1 MQKPSARQLRICS
14 IALSAA
20 TVAWAAS
27 FVGIAQSGAPAQ
39 NGAAAPAQAPA
50 PNAAEGQG
58 RQGGANADDPANATA
73 DYSPKPPVR
82 PLSVAEEQKRFLLPP
97 GYRLEPVLTD
107 PDIEEPAQV
116 AFDGNGRMFVLEI
129 RGYMQDADSGG
140 ELDPVGRISVH
151 EDTNNDGKYE
161 KHSVFVDK
169 LVFPR
174 FVLPIGANAVLT
186 MESNADEVW
195 KFTDTNND
203 GVADKKE
210 LFATNFGRSG
220 NVEHQQSHLTWGMD
234 NWMYSTYN
242 AFRIRWTPGGVQREP
257 TGSNGAQWG
266 VTQDNFGK
274 MYFQGGA
281 SGMPGYFQF
290 PIHYGNFEVADRFE
304 PNLNTI
310 WGAPMAIADMQGGLP
325 IVRMPQGSLAR
336 STAGA
341 GGAIFRGDR
350 LPADLSG
357 DYLYGEVVGRVV
369 RRLRPVV
376 TQGLPQL
383 RNVYPESEFIRSTD
397 PLFRPV
403 DQTIAPDGTL
413 YIVDMYRGIIQEGQ
427 WTKPGT
433 YLRKKIEQYQLDK
446 VVRHGRIWRLT
457 YDGMAR
463 DRTRPTMLNET
474 SAQLVTRLSHPN
486 GWWRDT
492 AQQLLVLKQDASVL
506 PALTQLVRRSQN
518 SYARF
523 HALWTIEGL
532 GALTTPLVR
541 ELMEDPNP
549 QMRIQAIRASET
561 LYKSGQKS
569 LADDYRQL
577 SKDPD
582 ADVVIQA
589 LLTLNH
595 FKVSDYK
602 AIVTAAQAANTA
614 RGIQEIGRQI
624 LTPANTLTG
633 GGRGSAFSPVEMT
646 TLSRG
651 EGIYKELCFSCHGD
665 DGRGT
670 PEPGVGDKEKN
681 LMAPPLA
688 GSSRVQGHRDYVIKT
703 LLHGMT
709 GPLDG
714 KTYAAGVMVPMGTNT
729 DEWIAAIAS
738 YVRNSFGNTGTLVT
752 AADVARVR
760 AETASRKESWT
771 VDALVGTLPYAMA
784 ALPTWKAT
792 ASHNAAAAPGGL
804 NYSGWTSGV
813 PQQPGMWFR
822 VELPEPATITE
833 VEFIAPAPPA
843 AGGGRRGRGRGAAP
857 AGGTAVPADA
867 GTPLAGAAP
876 ADSTAPVSGA
886 PASVAPA
893 SGAPTQPAPVAP
905 TAGFPRE
912 YLVEVSLDGTTWK
925 PAATGTGT
933 GRTTT
938 ATFAPVQARFVR
950 VTQTASTPNA
960 PAWSIQR
967 FRLYKASAVDGT
979 R

>member
-1 MQKPSARQLRICS
+1 
-14 IALSAA
+14 
-20 TVAWAAS
+20 
-27 FVGIAQSGAPAQ
+27 
-39 NGAAAPAQAPA
+39 
-50 PNAAEGQG
+50 
-58 RQGGANADDPANATA
+58 
-73 DYSPKPPVR
+73 
-82 PLSVAEEQKRFLLPP
+82 
-97 GYRLEPVLTD
+97 
-107 PDIEEPAQV
+107 
-116 AFDGNGRMFVLEI
+116 
-129 RGYMQDADSGG
+129 
-140 ELDPVGRISVH
+140 
-151 EDTNNDGKYE
+151 
-161 KHSVFVDK
+161 
-169 LVFPR
+169 
-174 FVLPIGANAVLT
+174 
-186 MESNADEVW
+186 
-195 KFTDTNND
+195 
-203 GVADKKE
+203 
-210 LFATNFGRSG
+210 
-220 NVEHQQSHLTWGMD
+220 
-234 NWMYSTYN
+234 
-242 AFRIRWTPGGVQREP
+242 
-257 TGSNGAQWG
+257 
-266 VTQDNFGK
+266 
-274 MYFQGGA
+274 
-281 SGMPGYFQF
+281 MP
-290 PIHYGNFEVADRFE
+290 E
-304 PNLNTI
+304 
-310 WGAPMAIADMQGGLP
+310 
-325 IVRMPQGSLAR
+325 GSLAR
-336 STAGA
+336 ATAGA

-376 TQGLPQL
+376 TEGLPQL

-457 YDGMAR
+457 YDGIER
-463 DRTRPTMLNET
+463 DRTRPAMLNET
-474 SAQLVTRLSHPN
+474 TAQLVAHLGHPN
-486 GWWRDT
+486 GWRRDT
-492 AQQLLVLKQDASVL
+492 AQQLLVLKQDLSAL
-506 PALTQLVRRSQN
+506 PALTQMVRRSQN
-518 SYARF
+518 AYARF

-541 ELMEDPNP
+541 ELMEDPSP

-577 SKDPD
+577 AKDSD
-582 ADVVIQA
+582 TDVVIQA
-589 LLTLNH
+589 LLTLNL

-602 AIVTAAQAANTA
+602 TVVTAAQAANTA

-633 GGRGSAFSPVEMT
+633 GGRGSVSFSPVERT

-670 PEPGVGDKEKN
+670 LEPGVSDKEKN

-688 GSSRVQGHRDYVIKT
+688 GSARVQGHRDYVIKT

-729 DEWIAAIAS
+729 DEWIAAVAS
-738 YVRNSFGNTGTLVT
+738 YVRNSFGNSGTLVT
-752 AADVARVR
+752 ASDVARVR
-760 AETASRKESWT
+760 AETGSRKDSWT
-771 VDALVGTLPYAMA
+771 VDALLGTLPSAMTV
-784 ALPTWKAT
+784 LPTWKAT
-792 ASHNAAAAPGGL
+792 ASHNPALAAGGL
-804 NYSGWTSGV
+804 DYTGWNSGV
-813 PQQPGMWFR
+813 PQQAGMWFK
-822 VELPEPATITE
+822 VELPEPAIVTE
-833 VEFIAPAPPA
+833 VEFIAPAPPP
-843 AGGGRRGRGRGAAP
+843 GGRGRGRGAAP
-857 AGGTAVPADA
+857 AS
-867 GTPLAGAAP
+867 GTPESGAPAGAAP
-876 ADSTAPVSGA
+876 ANAA
-886 PASVAPA
+886 PAPPEPA
-893 SGAPTQPAPVAP
+893 AP

-925 PAATGTGT
+925 PAVTGTGT
-933 GRTTT
+933 GRTTS
-938 ATFAPVQARFVR
+938 ATFAPVQAKFVR

-967 FRLYKASAVDGT
+967 FRIYRASGVDGT